1 MLDAGVLRLWSLR
14 PHRLLPLNADRR
26 TLITTPPTRA
36 SCIVRCLTDDPALLH
51 GLPVG
56 LQLVGR
62 TLEEEGVIAMTELVV
77 AAIDKYKA
85 ATGEA

>member
-1 MLDAGVLRLWSLR
+1 MLDVGVLRLWNLG

-26 TLITTPPTRA
+26 TLITAPPTRA
-36 SCIVRCLTDDPALLH
+36 SCDDDVCLTDDPALFH

-85 ATGEA
+85 ATGE

>member
-1 MLDAGVLRLWSLR
+1 M
-14 PHRLLPLNADRR
+14 
-26 TLITTPPTRA
+26 
-36 SCIVRCLTDDPALLH
+36 RCLTDDPALFH

-77 AAIDKYKA
+77 AAIDKYKT
-85 ATGEA
+85 ATGE